1 MNLLSN
7 VQEQLN
13 SLSMKHA
20 CRELESLLEKSRQED
35 WTPLQA
41 IQELLFIEQQNRQD
55 TGRLRRLRS
64 ANLPFHKTLDDFDF
78 GFQNSISRRQ
88 VQQLTEMAW
97 LEGAYNVMFLGPP
110 GVGKTHLAVALG
122 IAAVDAGYRVYFIQ
136 MDQLIQLLKT
146 ETISGRSRQQLRAL
160 YNANLVIL
168 DEVGFQPISRQE
180 ANSLFG
186 LINRL
191 YQQTSVVLTS
201 NKGFEEW
208 GEFLGDPV
216 ITSAMLDRLMHK
228 CELFN
233 MTGDSYRL
241 KHRERI
247 FDNDDN

>member
-1 MNLLSN
+1 MNLLSS
-7 VQEQLN
+7 VQEQLAR
-13 SLSMKHA
+13 LSMKHA
-20 CRELESLLEKSRQED
+20 SRELESVLEKARQED
-35 WTPLQA
+35 WTPLQFLQA
-41 IQELLFIEQQNRQD
+41 LLSIEQQSRQD
-55 TGRLRRLRS
+55 AEQLRRLKA

-78 GFQNSISRRQ
+78 GFQTSVSKRQ
-88 VQQLTEMAW
+88 MQQLTEMVW

-110 GVGKTHLAVALG
+110 GVGKTHLVVALG
-122 IAAVDAGYRVYFIQ
+122 IAAINAGYRVYFTQ
-136 MDQLIQLLKT
+136 MDQLMQLLKT
-146 ETISGRSRQQLRAL
+146 ETISGRSRQQLRTL
-160 YNANLVIL
+160 YKSNLVIL

-180 ANSLFG
+180 ANLLFG

-191 YQQTSVVLTS
+191 YQQTSIALTS

-247 FDNDDN
+247 FQ

>member
-1 MNLLSN
+1 MNLLSS
-7 VQEQLN
+7 VQEQLA

-20 CRELESLLEKSRQED
+20 AKELESILEKARQED
-35 WTPLQA
+35 WTPLQSLQA
-41 IQELLFIEQQNRQD
+41 LLSIEQQSRQD
-55 TGRLRRLRS
+55 TSRLRRLKA
-64 ANLPFHKTLDDFDF
+64 ANLPFHKTLDEFDF
-78 GFQNSISRRQ
+78 GFQTSVSKRQ
-88 VQQLTEMAW
+88 MQQLTEMAW

-110 GVGKTHLAVALG
+110 GVGKSHLVTALG
-122 IAAVDAGYRVYFIQ
+122 IAAVNAGYRVYFTQ

-146 ETISGRSRQQLRAL
+146 ETISGRSRKHLRAL
-160 YNANLVIL
+160 YKSNMVIL

-180 ANSLFG
+180 ANLLFG

-191 YQQTSVVLTS
+191 YQQTSIALTS

-228 CELFN
+228 CEIFN

-247 FDNDDN
+247 FQ

>member
-1 MNLLSN
+1 MNLLSS
-7 VQEQLN
+7 VQEQLA

-20 CRELESLLEKSRQED
+20 AKELESVLEKARQED
-35 WTPLQA
+35 WTPLQSL
-41 IQELLFIEQQNRQD
+41 QKLLSIEQQSRQD
-55 TGRLRRLRS
+55 AGRLRRLKA

-78 GFQNSISRRQ
+78 GFQTSVSKRQ
-88 VQQLTEMAW
+88 MQQLTEMAW

-110 GVGKTHLAVALG
+110 GVGKTHLVTALG
-122 IAAVDAGYRVYFIQ
+122 IAAVNAGYRVYFIQ
-136 MDQLIQLLKT
+136 MDQLMQLLKT
-146 ETISGRSRQQLRAL
+146 ETISSRSRKHLRAL
-160 YNANLVIL
+160 YKSNLVIL

-180 ANSLFG
+180 ANLLFG
-186 LINRL
+186 LINQL
-191 YQQTSVVLTS
+191 YQQTSIALTS

-228 CELFN
+228 CEIFN

-247 FDNDDN
+247 FQ